1 MRKFLFIALMLLV
14 PMQLFAAVKADQI
27 TTNNPTKATVDF
39 LKSIDVQTNDGMY
52 LPSGTTAQRPAV
64 PAKDGMLRYNQDSDQ
79 AEIYAN
85 GNWGSI
91 GGGLAKWVTGKAYKV
106 DDVIFNGTKI
116 YKALLD
122 HTSGVFATDLANGDW
137 VELAQADLSN
147 YVDRTTNQTVG
158 GNKTLTGEFRV
169 NNLARISGSLDVIQ
183 DTSLQGN
190 VAVAGDLY
198 VTGDTRLDLS
208 MNGYVKA
215 ANGLLSAADLNLA
228 TDVTGILPIA
238 NGGTGASA
246 KNFVDLTT
254 NQSAA
259 GDKTFTGQ
267 TTFSNRVT
275 MTDMIN
281 IDRPAGIVKTD
292 SSGNIEVG
300 TVNLPTEVVGS
311 LPQNNGGNGNLIP
324 TNASFELSPVNT
336 GWTCSAIVPS
346 ASGAASVDGAQGI
359 TFTASSANQ
368 GCTRYVSMPE
378 GNVGK
383 LLEYSMYVK
392 STGGDV
398 EVCSI
403 NDSIVSNCKTYTI
416 GQSTDVVKVIVTDR
430 PKNANTNANGILFRT
445 KTATSTTFLG
455 DLAYIGLPKSDE
467 AIVAKFDNTT
477 MWVDLGPTVW
487 TASTTAP
494 TKGTTSRDKVWGRR
508 NGPNLDLRIEYS
520 QSATGGANGSGVFYF
535 NLPSTFMGS
544 PININYNELSSIS
557 PPTSAAS
564 TVEVGNSN
572 LGFVRLNYASSA
584 GAGVGSFAAITGNR
598 LAIPLTLTN
607 NSVKTSDS
615 FWMGSGFSL
624 FSTAFNFVAYASIPI
639 AEWSSQT
646 NAAIVACQEGEL
658 KCRDTFTA
666 SVTAAGVV
674 TYPTGQVPWISGNA
688 CSLSGSLYTC
698 NYISGLTLVNP
709 MDCSVRINSNT
720 AANVNNKPTS
730 SNTQVIYE
738 TYAPS
743 NSSVIAQP
751 VNLTCSK
758 QGVDFKSG
766 TERVVIHAGITGQTI
781 DMRGPNCP
789 LGTLPENGALVSA
802 TEYSSLFNVI
812 GYTYGGS
819 AGFFRL
825 PDSRGKAN
833 MGSISIPN
841 ATGTGT
847 PVTNN
852 ATFTGHQ
859 FNRTGIRVRVVSGT
873 LTGLATNTDYYTI
886 YIDNN
891 TLAFAATYAN
901 AIAGTKIAI
910 SGTNSVVIRQ
920 SVAASNTVAGNEIE
934 DTFQGHVH
942 DYYGAQSGTGNTSG
956 AGTSAFRA
964 FTTHGIQENATNGS
978 VRFGDVTAPYHL
990 VTTKCIKY

>member
-52 LPSGTTAQRPAV
+52 LPSGTTAERPAV

-190 VAVAGDLY
+190 AAVAGDLY

-254 NQSAA
+254 NQSVA

-336 GWTCSAIVPS
+336 DWTCSAIVPS
-346 ASGAASVDGAQGI
+346 ASGAAAVDGAQGI
-359 TFTASSANQ
+359 TFTASSASQ

-403 NDSIVSNCKTYTI
+403 NDSVVSNCKTYTV

-445 KTATSTTFLG
+445 KTATSTTFFG

-477 MWVDLGPTVW
+477 GWTPCTFSTLAWSGLGTVTNDLECKRDKDDLRISGTITV
-487 TASTTAP
+487 
-494 TKGTTSRDKVWGRR
+494 GTTSAAIPTIPMPTNYGTINHIYKANKRVGIYINNESSAYHGGVVLSYTGNTLAFADRATIGSFTLQALTPTN
-508 NGPNLDLRIEYS
+508 NGSYVS
-520 QSATGGANGSGVFYF
+520 ANGTKVS
-535 NLPSTFMGS
+535 L
-544 PININYNELSSIS
+544 EL
-557 PPTSAAS
+557 
-564 TVEVGNSN
+564 
-572 LGFVRLNYASSA
+572 
-584 GAGVGSFAAITGNR
+584 
-598 LAIPLTLTN
+598 
-607 NSVKTSDS
+607 
-615 FWMGSGFSL
+615 
-624 FSTAFNFVAYASIPI
+624 SIPI

-646 NAAIVACQEGEL
+646 NAAIVACKEGPL
-658 KCRDTFTA
+658 KCKETFLASVSGTGVISDTNADWIQSVTLSGTNNARKAITFKSNLFTVPPVCVVSSYGCDTQTSGCSKNVMIANLSKDVLTTVSILNNDAQYSAEKITISCSKTDVDSKNPNETVRLLENFYVDANEIAVGYDRIDNKTIYQRCHKVVSNVTTDNVTLATWPANLNPVNVMGNGNVAGVWEFNGGNSSSFGTA
-666 SVTAAGVV
+666 SILYISATGVV
-674 TYPTGQVPWISGNA
+674 RSWISGSHTLRA
-688 CSLSGSLYTC
+688 GSKSCLQYT
-698 NYISGLTLVNP
+698 
-709 MDCSVRINSNT
+709 
-720 AANVNNKPTS
+720 K
-730 SNTQVIYE
+730 
-738 TYAPS
+738 
-743 NSSVIAQP
+743 
-751 VNLTCSK
+751 
-758 QGVDFKSG
+758 
-766 TERVVIHAGITGQTI
+766 
-781 DMRGPNCP
+781 
-789 LGTLPENGALVSA
+789 
-802 TEYSSLFNVI
+802 
-812 GYTYGGS
+812 
-819 AGFFRL
+819 
-825 PDSRGKAN
+825 
-833 MGSISIPN
+833 
-841 ATGTGT
+841 
-847 PVTNN
+847 
-852 ATFTGHQ
+852 
-859 FNRTGIRVRVVSGT
+859 
-873 LTGLATNTDYYTI
+873 
-886 YIDNN
+886 
-891 TLAFAATYAN
+891 
-901 AIAGTKIAI
+901 
-910 SGTNSVVIRQ
+910 
-920 SVAASNTVAGNEIE
+920 
-934 DTFQGHVH
+934 
-942 DYYGAQSGTGNTSG
+942 
-956 AGTSAFRA
+956 
-964 FTTHGIQENATNGS
+964 
-978 VRFGDVTAPYHL
+978 
-990 VTTKCIKY
+990 